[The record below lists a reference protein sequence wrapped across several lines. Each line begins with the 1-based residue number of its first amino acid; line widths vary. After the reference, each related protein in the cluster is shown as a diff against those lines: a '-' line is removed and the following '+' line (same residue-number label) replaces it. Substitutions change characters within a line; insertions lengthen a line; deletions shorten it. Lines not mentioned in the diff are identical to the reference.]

1 MRKAKTWRYKLRRVS
16 QFGVSHRRNSL
27 AMTTMSCRSFEALA
41 IVALAFKKVQLY
53 HEGKKRD
60 KVRIKYNPRQILS
73 FHMAQTNITI

>member
-1 MRKAKTWRYKLRRVS
+1 
-16 QFGVSHRRNSL
+16 
-27 AMTTMSCRSFEALA
+27 MTTMSCRSFEALA